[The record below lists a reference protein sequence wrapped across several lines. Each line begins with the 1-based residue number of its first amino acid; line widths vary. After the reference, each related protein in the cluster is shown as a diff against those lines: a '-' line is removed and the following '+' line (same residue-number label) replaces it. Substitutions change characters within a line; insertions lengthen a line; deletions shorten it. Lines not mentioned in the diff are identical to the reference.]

1 MNWIIEN
8 FPLPPSFGDLGQ
20 ELEIIKKR
28 SLAHVE
34 DATVLEQIFN
44 CIDLTSLNS
53 TDSSFSISDFVEKVN
68 LFEKSYPDLKNV
80 AAICVYPVFAP
91 VMKSVLRVKHVQK
104 AVVSGGFPSSQ
115 TFSDLKREE
124 TKKALAFGADEV
136 DIVISIGEF
145 LEGNFEFVSE
155 EIIGIK
161 EVMGSAHLKVII
173 ESGALRDAEDIWI
186 ASLLSMKSGADF
198 IKTSTGKMPVGATPE
213 AAFIMCTAIKK
224 FYEKTGKKIGFKPAG
239 GVSTIE
245 EALVYYQ
252 IVNDVLGTE
261 WLNNHLFRVGA
272 SRLANAL
279 LSKILELKGMKVEK
293 SNFF

>member
-1 MNWIIEN
+1 MPSSFNDLTHDLEN
-8 FPLPPSFGDLGQ
+8 IKNRSKAH
-20 ELEIIKKR
+20 LED
-28 SLAHVE
+28 V
-34 DATVLEQIFN
+34 TVLEQIFN

-68 LFEKSYPDLKNV
+68 QFEKVYPNLKNV

-91 VMKSVLRVKHVQK
+91 VMKSILRAKHVQK

-124 TKKALAFGADEV
+124 TRKALAFGADEV

-145 LEGNFEFVSE
+145 LEGNYEFVSE

-161 EVMGSAHLKVII
+161 EVMGSSHLKVII
-173 ESGALRDAEDIWI
+173 ESGALRDHEAIWI
-186 ASLLSMKSGADF
+186 ASLLSMKCGADF

-213 AAFIMCTAIKK
+213 AAYVMCTAIKH

-279 LSKILELKGMKVEK
+279 LTKILELKGIATEK
-293 SNFF
+293 ANFF

>member
-8 FPLPPSFGDLGQ
+8 FPIPTTFSGLEH

-28 SLAHVE
+28 AVAHE
-34 DATVLEQIFN
+34 QDAKVLEQVFN
-44 CIDLTSLNS
+44 CIDLTTLNS
-53 TDSSFSISDFVEKVN
+53 TDSSFSVSEFVEKVN
-68 LFEKSYPDLKNV
+68 QFETIYPELKNV

-91 VMKSVLRVKHVQK
+91 VMKSVLRAKNVQK

-124 TKKALAFGADEV
+124 TRKALAFGADEV

-145 LEGNFEFVSE
+145 LEGNYEFVSE

-161 EVMGSAHLKVII
+161 EVMGSSHLKVII
-173 ESGALRDAEDIWI
+173 ESGALRNHEEIWI
-186 ASLLSMKSGADF
+186 ASLLSMKCGADF
-198 IKTSTGKMPVGATPE
+198 IKTSTGKMPVGATP
-213 AAFIMCTAIKK
+213 AAAYVMCTAIKH

-252 IVNDVLGTE
+252 IVNDVLGTD

-279 LSKILELKGMKVEK
+279 LSKILELKGKGSGKVD
-293 SNFF
+293 FF

>member
-8 FPLPPSFGDLGQ
+8 FPLPVSFGDLGH

-28 SLAHVE
+28 SMAHVE

-91 VMKSVLRVKHVQK
+91 VMKSVLRAKHVQR

-186 ASLLSMKSGADF
+186 ASLLSMKCGADF

-213 AAFIMCTAIKK
+213 AAYIMCTAIKH

-279 LSKILELKGMKVEK
+279 LSKILELKGMQAEK
-293 SNFF
+293 TNFF

>member
-279 LSKILELKGMKVEK
+279 LSKILELKGMKVEN

>member
-8 FPLPPSFGDLGQ
+8 FPLPSSFGNLTP
-20 ELEIIKKR
+20 ELETIKNR
-28 SLAHVE
+28 SMAHVQ

-53 TDSSFSISDFVEKVN
+53 TDSSFSISDFVDKVNQFEKV
-68 LFEKSYPDLKNV
+68 YPDLKNV

-91 VMKSVLRVKHVQK
+91 VMKSILRAKHVQK

-145 LEGNFEFVSE
+145 LEGNYEFVSE

-161 EVMGSAHLKVII
+161 EVMGSSHLKVII
-173 ESGALRDAEDIWI
+173 ESGALRDHEDVWI
-186 ASLLSMKSGADF
+186 ASLLSMKCGADF

-213 AAFIMCTAIKK
+213 AAYVMCTAIKH

-261 WLNNHLFRVGA
+261 WLNNHLFRIGA

-279 LSKILELKGMKVEK
+279 LTRILELRGMAPEK
-293 SNFF
+293 ANFF

>member
-1 MNWIIEN
+1 M
-8 FPLPPSFGDLGQ
+8 D
-20 ELEIIKKR
+20 
-28 SLAHVE
+28 
-34 DATVLEQIFN
+34 
-44 CIDLTSLNS
+44 
-53 TDSSFSISDFVEKVN
+53 
-68 LFEKSYPDLKNV
+68 
-80 AAICVYPVFAP
+80 
-91 VMKSVLRVKHVQK
+91 
-104 AVVSGGFPSSQ
+104 GG
-115 TFSDLKREE
+115 
-124 TKKALAFGADEV
+124 TKD
-136 DIVISIGEF
+136 
-145 LEGNFEFVSE
+145 
-155 EIIGIK
+155 
-161 EVMGSAHLKVII
+161 
-173 ESGALRDAEDIWI
+173 
-186 ASLLSMKSGADF
+186 
-198 IKTSTGKMPVGATPE
+198 TGKMPVGATPE

>member
-8 FPLPPSFGDLGQ
+8 FPLPSSFGDLTH
-20 ELEIIKKR
+20 ELETIKSR
-28 SLAHVE
+28 SMAHAQ
-34 DATVLEQIFN
+34 DSTVLEQIFN

-68 LFEKSYPDLKNV
+68 HFEEVYPDLKNV

-91 VMKSVLRVKHVQK
+91 VMKSILRAKHVQK

-145 LEGNFEFVSE
+145 LEGNYEFVSE
-155 EIIGIK
+155 EIMGIK
-161 EVMGSAHLKVII
+161 EVMGSSHLKVII
-173 ESGALRDAEDIWI
+173 ESGALRNNEDIWI
-186 ASLLSMKSGADF
+186 ASLLSMKCGADF
-198 IKTSTGKMPVGATPE
+198 IKTSTGKMPVGATPV
-213 AAFIMCTAIKK
+213 AAYVMCTAIKH

-279 LSKILELKGMKVEK
+279 LTKILELKGKEPEKV
-293 SNFF
+293 NFF

>member
-8 FPLPPSFGDLGQ
+8 FPLPVSFGDLGH
-20 ELEIIKKR
+20 ELKIIKKR
-28 SLAHVE
+28 SMAHVD

-91 VMKSVLRVKHVQK
+91 VMKSVLRAKHVQR

-186 ASLLSMKSGADF
+186 ASLLSMKCGADF

-213 AAFIMCTAIKK
+213 AAYIMCTAIKH

-279 LSKILELKGMKVEK
+279 LSKILELKGMQAEK
-293 SNFF
+293 TNFF

>member
-186 ASLLSMKSGADF
+186 ASLLSMRSGADF

-279 LSKILELKGMKVEK
+279 LSKILELKGMKVEN